1 MRGPG
6 DQGSREAT
14 AEAAT
19 EAAAALSPAHRARS
33 TRARARAASHPAL
46 PAGRRAT
53 DNQPQG
59 WAASGSWVVARYW
72 AEAGAQ
78 LSSPS
83 AGPGDQWL
91 IPLPPLTVTQ
101 AGDSP
106 VAAKCRGPGVADSS
120 AWRASLKKAEGGGD
134 TRVSRVRPPGSPSEL
149 ITAGAPRCGP
159 RRPQVH
165 ARLPSA
171 PTHRTPPGLGG
182 DPEGT
187 SPSPPPSCHIA
198 GGGGNRQKD
207 EEGYRPASVHSC
219 QLARGLAAMLKLHES
234 HFKNKKQKTS
244 AAAGVPQLSCRLLH
258 RPSLSLCLRF

>member
-1 MRGPG
+1 M
-6 DQGSREAT
+6 REAT
-14 AEAAT
+14 AEAET

-33 TRARARAASHPAL
+33 TRARAAFHPAL

-59 WAASGSWVVARYW
+59 RAASGSWVVAGYR
-72 AEAGAQ
+72 AEPGAQ

-101 AGDSP
+101 AGQ
-106 VAAKCRGPGVADSS
+106 VAAKCSGPGVADSS

-134 TRVSRVRPPGSPSEL
+134 TRVRRVRPPGSPREL
-149 ITAGAPRCGP
+149 ITAGAPRCGHG
-159 RRPQVH
+159 RPQVH

-171 PTHRTPPGLGG
+171 PTHGTPPGLGG

-198 GGGGNRQKD
+198 EENLQKD
-207 EEGYRPASVHSC
+207 EEGYRPASVHAC
-219 QLARGLAAMLKLHES
+219 QLARGLAAALKLHGS
-234 HFKNKKQKTS
+234 HFLKNERGGWSSPTVLS
-244 AAAGVPQLSCRLLH
+244 ASAQTQFVPVP
-258 RPSLSLCLRF
+258 PSLRIRSVPTT